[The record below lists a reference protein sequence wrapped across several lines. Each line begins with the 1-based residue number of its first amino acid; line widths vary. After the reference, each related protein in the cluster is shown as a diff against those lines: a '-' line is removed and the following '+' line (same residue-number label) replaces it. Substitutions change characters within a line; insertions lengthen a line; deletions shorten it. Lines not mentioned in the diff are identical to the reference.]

1 MSDLGETDRRLL
13 ALLKDNAR
21 LSLTELAH
29 RLSLSR
35 TTVKQRLER
44 LVERGRIRKFTV
56 MTDVDEAPGVRAIMM
71 VELNGSMSRVVV
83 EALRAIPDIA
93 SLHSTNGT
101 WDLVAEIRT
110 GTLGDFDRVLRQ
122 VREIPGVVNSETSLL
137 LKPL

>member
-1 MSDLGETDRRLL
+1 MTKLGDTDRRLL

-29 RLSLSR
+29 HLSLSR

-44 LVERGRIRKFTV
+44 LVARGRIRKFTV
-56 MTDVDEAPGVRAIMM
+56 MTDVDEEPGVRAIMM
-71 VELNGSMSRVVV
+71 VELNGSMSRMVI

-93 SLHSTNGT
+93 SLHSTNGA

-110 GTLGDFDRVLRQ
+110 ETLGDLDRVLRE
-122 VREIPGVVNSETSLL
+122 VREIPGVVSSETNLL
-137 LKPL
+137 LAAV